1 MTGNENHEINLHID
15 QKTMTAESFE
25 DLFQKKS
32 ISRQQLQPGDRI
44 EAVVAGL
51 SGENIFLD
59 IGGKS
64 EGIIKASEFQ
74 DDEGNCTVKAG
85 DRVKAFF
92 VAQRGGEMIFT
103 TRLGSGR
110 ASLQEIEDAFH
121 AGIPVEG
128 KVAREIKGGF
138 EIQVAGV
145 RAFCPYSQMDIRRI
159 EDPDEYIGRTM
170 SFKVTEFSNNG
181 RNIILSSRAVLEEQR
196 QEQRQELQQTLEEGM
211 RVTGTVTSIRDFG
224 AFVDIGGI
232 DGLIPISELA
242 WGQTEKVEDILSRGQ
257 QVEVAIKKL
266 DWDNERISL
275 SLRETT
281 EDPWTGVFEKYPPGS
296 IHQATVSRLAAF
308 GAFITLEPGV
318 DGLLHISKLG
328 SGRRIN
334 HPREVL
340 EVGQPITVKID
351 SVDPEQRRIS
361 LLPEDYTEEDK
372 EDNNYTPPPAS
383 QTPRSMGTLGDLL
396 QAQMKGKKQK

>member
-1 MTGNENHEINLHID
+1 MTE
-15 QKTMTAESFE
+15 ESFA
-25 DLFQKKS
+25 DLFRKKT
-32 ISRQQLQPGDRI
+32 ISRQHLQPGDRI
-44 EAVVAGL
+44 EAVVAGQ
-51 SGENIFLD
+51 SGESIFLD

-64 EGIIKASEFQ
+64 EGIVRAAEFQ
-74 DDEGNCTVKAG
+74 DESGNPTVQTG
-85 DRVKAFF
+85 DTIKAFF
-92 VAQRGGEMIFT
+92 VGRRGGEMIFT

-121 AGIPVEG
+121 AGIPVAG
-128 KVAREIKGGF
+128 KVTKEIKGGF
-138 EIQVAGV
+138 EIQVAGT

-159 EDPDEYIGRTM
+159 EDAEEYIEKSM
-170 SFKVTEFSNNG
+170 SFKVTEFSGNG
-181 RNIILSSRAVLEEQR
+181 RNIILSARAVLEEER
-196 QEQRQELQQTLEEGM
+196 EEQRQQLQQTLEEGM

-224 AFVDIGGI
+224 AFVDLGGI

-281 EDPWTGVFEKYPPGS
+281 ENPWTGALEKYPPGS
-296 IHQATVSRLAAF
+296 VHQATVARLTAF

-328 SGRRIN
+328 AGRRIN

-340 EVGQPITVKID
+340 ESGQQITVKID
-351 SVDPEQRRIS
+351 SVDLEKKRIS
-361 LLPEDYTEEDK
+361 LLPEDYTEEEGK
-372 EDNNYTPPPAS
+372 ENNTYTPPPAK
-383 QTPRSMGTLGDLL
+383 QPPKSMGTLGDLL
-396 QAQMKGKKQK
+396 QAQMRGKK

>member
-1 MTGNENHEINLHID
+1 
-15 QKTMTAESFE
+15 MTAESFE

-32 ISRQQLQPGDRI
+32 VSRQRLQPGDRI

-64 EGIIKASEFQ
+64 EGIVRISEFQ
-74 DDEGNCTVKAG
+74 DNEGKCTVETG
-85 DRVKAFF
+85 DKIKAFF
-92 VAQRGGEMIFT
+92 VARRGGEMIFT
-103 TRLGSGR
+103 TRLGSGQ
-110 ASLQEIEDAFH
+110 ASLQELEDAFH
-121 AGIPVEG
+121 AGIPVQG
-128 KVAREIKGGF
+128 KVTKEIKGGF
-138 EIQVAGV
+138 EIQIAGV

-159 EDPDEYIGRTM
+159 EDPDEYIEQTM
-170 SFKVTEFSNNG
+170 SFKVTEFSSNG
-181 RNIILSSRAVLEEQR
+181 RNIICSSRAVLEEER
-196 QEQRQELQQTLEEGM
+196 EEQRQKLQETLEEGM
-211 RVTGTVTSIRDFG
+211 RVTGTVASIREFG
-224 AFVDIGGI
+224 AFVDLGGV

-257 QVEVAIKKL
+257 HVEVAIKKL
-266 DWDNERISL
+266 DWDNDRISL

-281 EDPWTGVFEKYPPGS
+281 ENPWTGAFEKYPPGS
-296 IHQATVSRLAAF
+296 VHQATVSRLAAF

-340 EVGQPITVKID
+340 EVGQSITVKID
-351 SVDPEQRRIS
+351 AVDLEKRRIS
-361 LLPEDYTEEDK
+361 LVPEDYTEGGGKDK
-372 EDNNYTPPPAS
+372 NTYTPPPVG
-383 QTPRSMGTLGDLL
+383 QVPKSMGTLGDLL
-396 QAQMKGKKQK
+396 QAQMKGKK